1 LLRYLTADDEVRV
14 VWPLKN
20 GAPAHILSREERA
33 RGGRVRA
40 ANARERRSS
49 LRHAPRGGARLIE
62 AAERLGEM
70 LRSDNLRTAMWA
82 DEVIKRH
89 ILPETSKHTSGLA
102 RAVNG
107 PLNGL
112 RRRDAS
118 VAQYR

>member
-1 LLRYLTADDEVRV
+1 MLRYLTDDDEVRV

-20 GAPAHILSREERA
+20 GAPAHVLTREERA

-70 LRSDNLRTAMWA
+70 LRSDNLESAIWA

-89 ILPETSKHTSGLA
+89 VLPETSKHTSGLA
-102 RAVNG
+102 G
-107 PLNGL
+107 WYKPEPE
-112 RRRDAS
+112 D
-118 VAQYR
+118 